1 MTLILHITTRKDWEH
16 ARQVGIYKPESLEK
30 QGFIHCSYPSQLVKV
45 ADANYPGRKDLVLL
59 CIESNRVRAD
69 IHEEGTGDES
79 YPHIF
84 GPLNLD
90 SVARALEFTPD
101 KAGKFKLPPSMVAT
115 QGREKPSSI
124 TFETSFS

>member
-1 MTLILHITTRKDWEH
+1 MTLILHITTRKDWEQ
-16 ARQVGIYKPESLEK
+16 AKKAGIYKTQSLEK
-30 QGFIHCSYPSQLVKV
+30 QGFIHCSYPDQLVKV

-69 IHEEGTGDES
+69 IREEGTGDES

-90 SVARALEFTPD
+90 SIAKALDFEPD
-101 KAGKFKLPPSMVAT
+101 KNGKFRLPPSIAT
-115 QGREKPSSI
+115 ISRERAPSV
-124 TFETSFS
+124 TSVSSLS